1 MAVSR
6 RIRTGITP
14 LLLGQ
19 TPTYQGRVGSAG
31 WERRHWEGAFYPED
45 LPPEWRLGYYSQVF
59 DCVYLSYAEWAG
71 CRDLGPVKH

>member
-1 MAVSR
+1 M
-6 RIRTGITP
+6 
-14 LLLGQ
+14 
-19 TPTYQGRVGSAG
+19 GSAG

-59 DCVYLSYAEWAG
+59 DCVYLSYAKWAG